1 MRERNELDDFV
12 IGPQIDEFLVDPE
25 QSDWDDD
32 LNTGHPT
39 GMSFSTS
46 YNHIW

>member
-1 MRERNELDDFV
+1 MGERNELDDFV

-25 QSDWDDD
+25 QSKWPDD
-32 LNTGHPT
+32 TGHPR
-39 GMSFSTS
+39 GMSFSAS